1 MNVLAR
7 VIIISPDDL
16 APVLGRTVLWRRDI
30 ERITALDADEGLT
43 AARRLVPNLV
53 VVGEALPDA
62 LRVLRTLRHDDAT
75 RRVSLAA
82 VAAAAAEDGLR
93 RSGANVVLTPP
104 VDPVAWDRRLEE
116 LLDVPPR
123 REARLHASFQLWC
136 RTDPAS
142 ELGEGLVLNMSV
154 RGMLIETRETLP
166 VGSTVDLR
174 LSLPGDVEPLPLVGL
189 VVRTVEVERGRS
201 TSGVQFL
208 ILRDPVRERLRS
220 FIEAETKE

>member
-7 VIIISPDDL
+7 VVIISPDDL
-16 APVLGRTVLWRRDI
+16 ASVLGRTVLWRRDI
-30 ERITALDADEGLT
+30 ERITARDADEGLS

-62 LRVLRTLRHDDAT
+62 MRVLRTLRHDDAT

-93 RSGANVVLTPP
+93 RSGANIVLTPP

-136 RTDPAS
+136 RTDPGS

-189 VVRTVEVERGRS
+189 VVRTVEVEGGRS